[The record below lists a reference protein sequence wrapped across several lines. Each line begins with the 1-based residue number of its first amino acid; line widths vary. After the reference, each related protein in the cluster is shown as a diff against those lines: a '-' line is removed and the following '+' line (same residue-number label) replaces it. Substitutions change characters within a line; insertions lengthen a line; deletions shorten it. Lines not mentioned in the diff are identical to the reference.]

1 MRVIIITGT
10 PGTGKTTISRK
21 ISKNINAEVISLN
34 ILALEED
41 YILGTDSER
50 ETSII
55 KQDKIIDHVL
65 NLIQDRKQKSLNF
78 LIIEGHFADII
89 PTHLIDQAIVLRCN
103 PDELRRRLI
112 TRGYKKKKVMENI
125 QSEILG
131 NCVNFFINKHPEIPL
146 LEIDTSQ
153 FEIDTVVEI
162 ITEIITESIDLRK
175 YRVGKIDWLEKLSKE
190 DRIFEF
196 FDKT

>member
-10 PGTGKTTISRK
+10 PGTGKTTISHK
-21 ISKNINAEVISLN
+21 ISKNTNAEVISLN

-55 KQDKIIDHVL
+55 KQDKIIDYVL

-78 LIIEGHFADII
+78 LIIESHFADII
-89 PTHLIDQAIVLRCN
+89 PTHLIDQAIVLRCD

-175 YRVGKIDWLEKLSKE
+175 YRVGKIDWLEKLSEE